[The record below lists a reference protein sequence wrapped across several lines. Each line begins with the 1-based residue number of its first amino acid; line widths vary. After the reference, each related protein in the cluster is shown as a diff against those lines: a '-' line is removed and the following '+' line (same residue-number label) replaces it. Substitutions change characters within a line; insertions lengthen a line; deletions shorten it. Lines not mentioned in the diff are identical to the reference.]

1 MELVLEQ
8 SAKETYEA
16 ELKKRGRS
24 TEPAKPTAN
33 QMTEQPVAVTPTGD
47 GGAGANTNIN
57 LLSVSNVGLDLTQPI
72 QIHSSSY
79 HDPNL
84 VSKHWIMIRIAE

>member
-1 MELVLEQ
+1 MELALEQ
-8 SAKETYEA
+8 STKELIEA
-16 ELKKRGRS
+16 EQKKRGRS
-24 TEPAKPTAN
+24 TELAKPTAN

-72 QIHSSSY
+72 QINSASY
-79 HDPNL
+79 QDPNL

>member
-24 TEPAKPTAN
+24 TEPVKPTAN

-47 GGAGANTNIN
+47 EGAGANTNIN
-57 LLSVSNVGLDLTQPI
+57 LLSVSNMDLDLNQPI
-72 QIHSSSY
+72 QMNSPSY
-79 HDPNL
+79 QDPNL